1 MEVLESGNKEYCG
14 TIPYGKVS
22 QYGIF
27 KGKLFVDMI
36 IAEES
41 QVIENKKKKHLIM
54 RKYRMNNLNKQHE
67 L

>member
-41 QVIENKKKKHLIM
+41 QVIEN
-54 RKYRMNNLNKQHE
+54 
-67 L
+67 